1 MAAIGLPPS
10 RLHPLRAQSALCT
23 VLTWQRMRRRREQ
36 RMRQQQVQRPELQQ
50 KPVQQALLPEQERE
64 RGRLQEP
71 RQVPERAQELLPSC
85 RKRRGRRQR
94 SR

>member
-50 KPVQQALLPEQERE
+50 KPVQQALQPERE
-64 RGRLQEP
+64 RERLQKP
-71 RQVPERAQELLPSC
+71 RQVPVRAQELLPSC
-85 RKRRGRRQR
+85 RKRQGRRQR

>member
-36 RMRQQQVQRPELQQ
+36 RMRQQQVQQPGLQQ
-50 KPVQQALLPEQERE
+50 KPVQQALQPEQE
-64 RGRLQEP
+64 RLQEP